1 MFFANTLL
9 GLGFSLGLVN
19 GIVDLCLGIVD
30 INKYVEYVVFSL
42 GLGFGQVGV
51 DLGLILVLNL
61 GFDAIP
67 SAVRCVRSSSEQRVA
82 GPLWSCCCWC

>member
-1 MFFANTLL
+1 MVFC
-9 GLGFSLGLVN
+9 LGLVN
-19 GIVDLCLGIVD
+19 GVVDLCLGIVD
-30 INKYVEYVVFSL
+30 MNKYVDYAVFSL
-42 GLGFGQVGV
+42 GLDFGQVGV

-82 GPLWSCCCWC
+82 SPLWSCCCWC